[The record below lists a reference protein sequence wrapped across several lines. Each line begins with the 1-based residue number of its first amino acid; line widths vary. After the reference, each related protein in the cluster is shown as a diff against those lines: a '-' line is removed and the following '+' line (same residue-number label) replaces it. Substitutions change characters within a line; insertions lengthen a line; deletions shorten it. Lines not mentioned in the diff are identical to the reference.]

1 MVHAGQPARA
11 MHTQVENNGVGLER
25 CMGDISTGDTRGE
38 DALLTQTLVVF
49 RAHGETDKE
58 RTYFLAPE
66 KVSSKG
72 PT

>member
-38 DALLTQTLVVF
+38 DALLT
-49 RAHGETDKE
+49 
-58 RTYFLAPE
+58 
-66 KVSSKG
+66 
-72 PT
+72 